1 MRSSPDYFEGR
12 DDSGVVSSRY
22 IRDFGGTREHAQ
34 LFHPSNNGG
43 NDNNNDH
50 EDLGT
55 AVDDDVATA
64 RRRLLEN
71 CIAMGHPT
79 RSNKVQELWKRWYG
93 NDDDRCRILFAINM
107 VGAGGRAGG
116 GGLRTLFD
124 TTPPHPNDD
133 SDLYKEQA
141 GAASHLKRNLQEINA
156 MCASGLVAA
165 KIQVLVCEPIH
176 PQWIEWMDA
185 HLVQC
190 GGMAWPD
197 NKRVEEINT
206 RIETGAA
213 LPAVLEDRP
222 SPVQIVVAGPL
233 ESAEQCYDAKS
244 GFMEQRM
251 QGLILKTSNGD
262 DKDKARLISNGTHDL
277 HVSLKWSTLVTMR
290 AVASFLQS
298 SADLQV
304 VPSDAKK
311 VAAGK
316 APTMIPSFVRVSYL
330 SEENVKEAKWRMH
343 GDFFHP
349 AAYEVCKDSYNVSWI
364 PNSLAGYSEAK
375 GDIEPI
381 CPQANV
387 AATGDALT
395 SPRKLGSGSSCGQW
409 WIAFDELQMP
419 TSPEIY
425 ANEQVPSIVAGGSNF
440 FWMLTERQRQQ
451 VVKKIACEKAK
462 GTATSQGTKTAGCP
476 SEPLGVI
483 PLGDLQSFLINFT
496 PNTALGKKHVKGRR
510 PGYTK
515 EEELDAKR
523 KALHERGVLQ
533 TTGGDTKIESALFEY
548 TIYPTALFHKDAT
561 LMAARQRDAVLST
574 KNKVDDTSLGPQLPT
589 MVKSSYYDITI
600 VKPRPPVLGWCQA
613 MARRGLC
620 TLFADYFRT
629 SSDAR
634 CMEACGLK
642 WNFTPMEAEAE

>member
-1 MRSSPDYFEGR
+1 MG
-12 DDSGVVSSRY
+12 
-22 IRDFGGTREHAQ
+22 
-34 LFHPSNNGG
+34 NG
-43 NDNNNDH
+43 NDENDNTD
-50 EDLGT
+50 EDVT
-55 AVDDDVATA
+55 DVDDDFATV

-79 RSNKVQELWKRWYG
+79 RSNKVQQLWKSWYG

-107 VGAGGRAGG
+107 VGAGARAGG
-116 GGLRTLFD
+116 GAGPHRVLFD
-124 TTPPHPNDD
+124 TTPPHPKDD

-156 MCASGLVAA
+156 MCASGLIAA

-190 GGMAWPD
+190 GGMPWPD
-197 NKRVEEINT
+197 NKRVEEINFN
-206 RIETGAA
+206 EGDAA

-222 SPVQIVVAGPL
+222 SPVQIVVAGPQ
-233 ESAEQCYDAKS
+233 ESAEQCHDAKS

-262 DKDKARLISNGTHDL
+262 DKDKSRLVSNGTHDL

-290 AVASFLQS
+290 AVASFLQA

-304 VPSDAKK
+304 VPNDAKK
-311 VAAGK
+311 GTAAK
-316 APTMIPSFVRVSYL
+316 TTMIPSFVRVSYL
-330 SEENVKEAKWRMH
+330 SEENFKEAKWRMH

-349 AAYEVCKDSYNVSWI
+349 AAWEVCKDSYAVEWI
-364 PNSLAGYSEAK
+364 PNSLAGYSETM
-375 GDIEPI
+375 GGIHPV
-381 CPQANV
+381 CPQASG
-387 AATGDALT
+387 AARLDATT
-395 SPRKLGSGSSCGQW
+395 SPRKLGNDSSCGQW
-409 WIAFDELQMP
+409 WIAFNELQMP
-419 TSPEIY
+419 ISPEIY
-425 ANEQVPSIVAGGSNF
+425 ANEQVPSIVSGGSNF

-451 VVKKIACEKAK
+451 VIKKSACEKAK
-462 GTATSQGTKTAGCP
+462 ATTTSPRTKTAACP
-476 SEPLGVI
+476 SDPQGVI

-510 PGYTK
+510 PGYSK
-515 EEELDAKR
+515 EEELEARR
-523 KALHERGVLQ
+523 KALNERKTLQ
-533 TTGGDTKIESALFEY
+533 TKDHDIRIETALFEY

-561 LMAARQRDAVLST
+561 LMAARQRDAALTT
-574 KNKVDDTSLGPQLPT
+574 KTKGVDTLGPQLPT
-589 MVKSSYYDITI
+589 IVKSSYYDITI
-600 VKPRPPVLGWCQA
+600 IKPRPPVLGWCQA

-629 SSDAR
+629 SIDER